1 MRRQGEPSPDET
13 KGRPWKSLKLM
24 VVEVT
29 ESFKCPKAE
38 DNRAPRENVKLS
50 EKKSNP
56 TPAKRPHYEIKM
68 ARQLVVLA
76 LVLIALTGVVS
87 AAAPAS
93 DSKAAASSPGSSP
106 AGAPAGASVDGINA
120 AGSSPPSL
128 ATAPSPSGGAALEVS
143 ASTIVGVGAATVAGY
158 VMF

>member
-1 MRRQGEPSPDET
+1 MSVKVGCHSKVSQSRGQSGT
-13 KGRPWKSLKLM
+13 KGECETEREEVQPYSCKG
-24 VVEVT
+24 VTQEVE
-29 ESFKCPKAE
+29 
-38 DNRAPRENVKLS
+38 RAS
-50 EKKSNP
+50 
-56 TPAKRPHYEIKM
+56 RPHYETKM

-106 AGAPAGASVDGINA
+106 ADAPAGASVDGNA

-128 ATAPSPSGGAALEVS
+128 ATAPSPSGGVALEVS